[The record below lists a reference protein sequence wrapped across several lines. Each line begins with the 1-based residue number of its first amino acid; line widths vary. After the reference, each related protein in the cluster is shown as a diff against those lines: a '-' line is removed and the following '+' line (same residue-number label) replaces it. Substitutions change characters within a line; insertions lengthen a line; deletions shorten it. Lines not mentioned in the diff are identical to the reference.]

1 MEQKSTKIVFLD
13 FICVKQ
19 HVTCIQK
26 NVEIW
31 PYIHKWLFQ
40 HWTVPLRVK
49 KKKSIVPAMQRSQH
63 CSKGHKEILVYK
75 TKASY
80 Y

>member
-1 MEQKSTKIVFLD
+1 M
-13 FICVKQ
+13 
-19 HVTCIQK
+19 CIQK

-40 HWTVPLRVK
+40 HWTVPLRVQK
-49 KKKSIVPAMQRSQH
+49 KKKSIVPAMQQSQH
-63 CSKGHKEILVYK
+63 RSKGHKEIIVYK

-80 Y
+80 YWTTQISQIIAFKLDCTKKK